1 MLITAII
8 LGALG
13 AVCVALGVYLAA
25 GGTIAVC
32 GARFAAN
39 GAVGVIGGADGP
51 TAIFVTTKYNWNI
64 AVTLIIAGAIS
75 AAAAVLLLYRVKR
88 KK

>member
-13 AVCVALGVYLAA
+13 VACVALGVYLAA
-25 GGTIAVC
+25 GGAIAVC

-39 GAVGVIGGADGP
+39 GAVGVIGWADGP
-51 TAIFVTTKYNWNI
+51 TAIFVTTNYNWSI
-64 AVTLIIAGAIS
+64 AVLLIIAGALL